1 MLLYHCHCAM
11 IFNLITHISTYVRFY
26 MKRSLDE
33 LFGEFLSELRFSQKL
48 SAETLRGYEAGFRL
62 FRTLLPVVT
71 VDTLTKSALLAF
83 FEKLDTRQRTVGKGE
98 LKSGVKRSTVA
109 TYRSKLNAFIKWMK
123 NNGHIKENPFDG
135 IKYPSVRYEDK
146 AYLSGDET
154 TKIFSA
160 LTMNDKEWSNSF
172 IRRRNYAMFIV
183 LLDCG
188 LRKAELL
195 GLKMLDVNFDRKEIR
210 IDGETSKS
218 KRDRVVPM
226 NSEVYTV
233 LKDYVQIRKSINPT
247 TDYFFP
253 ADNGSDGLKHS
264 GFKHIISKVRDL
276 SGVKIHAHQF
286 RHTFA
291 VNLLNRQVDIAKL
304 RQLLGHRDIRMTA
317 AYVRCLPTDSL
328 RGDIEL
334 ICSNNIR

>member
-1 MLLYHCHCAM
+1 
-11 IFNLITHISTYVRFY
+11 
-26 MKRSLDE
+26 MKKSLDE
-33 LFGEFLSELRFSQKL
+33 LFSEFLRELRFSQKL

-62 FRTLLPVVT
+62 FRTLLPTTT
-71 VDTLTKSALLAF
+71 VDTLTKSALMAF
-83 FEKLDTRQRTVGKGE
+83 FEKLDTRQRIVGRGE

-123 NNGHIKENPFDG
+123 RNGYIKENPFTE
-135 IKYPSVRYEDK
+135 IEYPSVRYDDK
-146 AYLSGDET
+146 AFLTGDET

-160 LTMNDKEWSNSF
+160 LTMNDKEWSSPF

-183 LLDCG
+183 LLNCG

-195 GLKMLDVNFDRKEIR
+195 GLKVLDINFERKEVR
-210 IDGETSKS
+210 VDGETSKS
-218 KRDRVVPM
+218 KRQRIVPM
-226 NSEVYTV
+226 NSEAFTV
-233 LKDYVQIRKSINPT
+233 LRDYVQVRKSIAPT
-247 TDYFFP
+247 TDYLFP
-253 ADNGSDGLKHS
+253 CDNGTTGLKHS
-264 GFKHIISKVRDL
+264 GFKHLISKVRQL
-276 SGVKIHAHQF
+276 SGVNFHAHQF

-328 RGDIEL
+328 RADVEL